1 MKLESHLPK
10 QSPWLYITPL
20 LNAILLLLVYFLF
33 SSGFIVQSGITVE
46 KPRSNSRLTG
56 FDRAHIVTLAPGND
70 APMYFDGMRVT
81 MVELQAILKERRDGG
96 RRILLHTDRQTPTA
110 RFTEVSS
117 LALEMGYEVALSTT
131 PSNTDSSASR

>member
-10 QSPWLYITPL
+10 QSPWLYVTPL
-20 LNAILLLLVYFLF
+20 LNGILLLLIYFLF

-46 KPRSNSRLTG
+46 KPKSSSRLTG
-56 FDRAHIVTLAPGND
+56 FDRAHIVTLAAGDN
-70 APMYFDGMRVT
+70 APMYFDGKRVT
-81 MVELQAILKERRDGG
+81 WDELRADFKKRRDGE
-96 RRILLHTDRQTPTA
+96 RRIILHTDRQAPTS

-131 PSNTDSSASR
+131 PNPDATR

>member
-10 QSPWLYITPL
+10 QIPWIYVTPL
-20 LNAILLLLVYFLF
+20 LNGILLLLIYFLF

-46 KPRSNSRLTG
+46 KPKSSSRLTG
-56 FDRAHIVTLAPGND
+56 FDRAHIVTLAAGDN
-70 APMYFDGMRVT
+70 APMYFDGKRVT
-81 MVELQAILKERRDGG
+81 WDELRAEFKKRRDGE
-96 RRILLHTDRQTPTA
+96 RRIILHTDRQAPTS

-131 PSNTDSSASR
+131 PNPDATR

>member
-10 QSPWLYITPL
+10 QSPWLYVTPL
-20 LNAILLLLVYFLF
+20 LNGILLLLIYFLF

-46 KPRSNSRLTG
+46 KPKSSSRLTG
-56 FDRAHIVTLAPGND
+56 FDRAHIVTLAAGDN
-70 APMYFDGMRVT
+70 APMYFDGKRVT
-81 MVELQAILKERRDGG
+81 WDELRAEFKKRRDGE
-96 RRILLHTDRQTPTA
+96 RRIILHTDRQAPTS

-131 PSNTDSSASR
+131 PNPDATR

>member
-20 LNAILLLLVYFLF
+20 LNAILLLLIYFLF

-46 KPRSNSRLTG
+46 KPKSSSRLTG
-56 FDRAHIVTLAPGND
+56 FDHAHIVTLAAGND
-70 APMYFDGMRVT
+70 APMYFDGRRVT
-81 MVELQAILKERRDGG
+81 WDQLRAELKDRRDGE
-96 RRILLHTDRQTPTA
+96 RRIILHTDRQAPTS

-117 LALEMGYEVALSTT
+117 LALELGYEVALSTT
-131 PSNTDSSASR
+131 PATAAAASTR